1 MSKTFDKFTVKFL
14 KDVINQYNHIVN
26 VVNYRS
32 FKKDE
37 LVNVMKELFYIEGD
51 SIYPKNLTFNS
62 SWTEPSK
69 PKKAPKP
76 KKEPSEKKKAPKP
89 KKEPSEKKKA
99 PKPKKEPS
107 EKKKPAPK
115 TEKKQE
121 ERKMDLGDYLN
132 VLGLKTFTTL
142 DNIKKAYKRLAKIYH
157 PDKPTGN
164 QKKFIEIDN
173 AYKYLLNVYS

>member
-69 PKKAPKP
+69 P
-76 KKEPSEKKKAPKP
+76 KKAPKP

>member
-14 KDVINQYNHIVN
+14 KDVINQYNHIVT

-32 FKKDE
+32 FKKNE
-37 LVNVMKELFYIEGD
+37 LVNVMKELFYIDGD

-69 PKKAPKP
+69 PKKEPK
-76 KKEPSEKKKAPKP
+76 KKEPT
-89 KKEPSEKKKA
+89 
-99 PKPKKEPS
+99 
-107 EKKKPAPK
+107 EKKKPAPKKEPTEKKKPAPKPKPKPK

-121 ERKMDLGDYLN
+121 ERKMDLGHYLN

-142 DNIKKAYKRLAKIYH
+142 DNIKKQYKKLAKIYH
-157 PDKPTGN
+157 PDKNTGN
-164 QKKFIEIDN
+164 QQKFIEIDN
-173 AYKYLLNVYS
+173 AYKYLLNMY